1 MGKDINQELK
11 EQNVMLERLD
21 NDMGDAG
28 NHDPDLQKQLIYT
41 SPPSNLTSSSQSN

>member
-1 MGKDINQELK
+1 MDRLGNMGKDINQELK

-28 NHDPDLQKQLIYT
+28 KHT
-41 SPPSNLTSSSQSN
+41 T

>member
-28 NHDPDLQKQLIYT
+28 T
-41 SPPSNLTSSSQSN
+41 LTLT